1 MSVATDA
8 RRDLIRKLE
17 LEKKLVRSLREIGN
31 KIVNQTIRTFAES
44 GNALDV
50 SVFKDELAGVLDTH
64 YQKTADVFASQ
75 MTANLPAEIAIT
87 ATEETLIQESLATY
101 FAARSVDQA
110 GILTATNQREVGRA
124 VQAARETVDDAGQAL
139 SRRDQ
144 AREAG
149 VRTARKL
156 RGRETTRATTETQ
169 HAAEVSKATE
179 AEVLSDRTPSIVRAT
194 PSQAT
199 VLKEWVTVGDEKVRI
214 DHVRADSQTVD
225 MSKPYTVGGELLRY
239 PGDTSLGASAG
250 NVVNCRCS
258 SVYDA
263 SAVFA
268 IRRRKAAEPFVD
280 RTASEQL
287 LESIGF

>member
-1 MSVATDA
+1 M
-8 RRDLIRKLE
+8 E
-17 LEKKLVRSLREIGN
+17 
-31 KIVNQTIRTFAES
+31 ES
-44 GNALDV
+44 
-50 SVFKDELAGVLDTH
+50 
-64 YQKTADVFASQ
+64 
-75 MTANLPAEIAIT
+75 
-87 ATEETLIQESLATY
+87 LIQESLATY
-101 FAARSVDQA
+101 FTARSIEQA
-110 GILTATNQREVGRA
+110 TIMTATNQREIGRA
-124 VQAARETVDDAGQAL
+124 IQGARETLDDAGQAL
-139 SRRDQ
+139 AQRDQ

-156 RGRETTRATTETQ
+156 RGREKTRATTETQ

-179 AEVLSDRTPSIVRAT
+179 AEVLSDRTPSIVRSS
-194 PSQAT
+194 PQQAT
-199 VLKEWVTVGDEKVRI
+199 VPKEWVTVGDEEVRT

-239 PGDTSLGASAG
+239 PGDMSLGASAG
-250 NVVNCRCS
+250 NVVHCRCS

-268 IRRRKAAEPFVD
+268 IRRRKAAKPFVD